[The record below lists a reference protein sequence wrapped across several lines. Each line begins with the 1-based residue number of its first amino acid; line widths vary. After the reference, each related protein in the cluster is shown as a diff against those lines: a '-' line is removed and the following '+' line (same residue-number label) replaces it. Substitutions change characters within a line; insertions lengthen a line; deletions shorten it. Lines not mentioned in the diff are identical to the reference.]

1 MQHSCRWDADE
12 NLGSNAE
19 ACLVRL
25 GVPSRHR
32 RRFAD
37 AAVSQLRVHV
47 WVVRRETRGFQQNQ
61 GFYSFEVKQ
70 TTMLLCKR
78 AALLPDL
85 TIQSFF
91 ISVAKWSSRIRGYD
105 PEPWQKTRGF
115 GGRSV
120 LFVMCGRRLDF

>member
-1 MQHSCRWDADE
+1 
-12 NLGSNAE
+12 
-19 ACLVRL
+19 VRL

-47 WVVRRETRGFQQNQ
+47 WVVRCEIRGFQQNQ

-91 ISVAKWSSRIRGYD
+91 HQCCEMEQQDQRVRPRALAKDTWVWWS
-105 PEPWQKTRGF
+105 
-115 GGRSV
+115 
-120 LFVMCGRRLDF
+120 